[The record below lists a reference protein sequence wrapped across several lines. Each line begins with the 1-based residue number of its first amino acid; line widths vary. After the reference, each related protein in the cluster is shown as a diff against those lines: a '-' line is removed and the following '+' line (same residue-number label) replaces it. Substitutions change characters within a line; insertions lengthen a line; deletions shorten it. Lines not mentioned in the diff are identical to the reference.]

1 MNIKILGGGCAKCIN
16 LERHTKE
23 ALIDLNIEASIEK
36 VTDHKDILTYNVMS
50 TPGLVIDGKV
60 VSSGRVL
67 SKGQIKRLIQKMG
80 NQ

>member
-1 MNIKILGGGCAKCIN
+1 MNIKILGGGCAKCKT
-16 LERHTKE
+16 LERHTND
-23 ALIDLNIEASIEK
+23 ALNDLNIEATVEK
-36 VTDHKDILTYNVMS
+36 VQDHKDIMKYNVMA

-67 SKGQIKRLIQKMG
+67 SKGQIKKLLQKNG

>member
-1 MNIKILGGGCAKCIN
+1 MNIKILGGGCAKCIT

-23 ALIDLNIEASIEK
+23 ALTDLNLEAEVEK

-50 TPGLVIDGKV
+50 TPGLVIDGQV

-67 SKGQIKRLIQKMG
+67 SKGQIKKLLQKTG

>member
-1 MNIKILGGGCAKCIN
+1 MNIKILGGGCAKCIT
-16 LERHTKE
+16 LERHTKD
-23 ALIDLNIEASIEK
+23 ALADLNLEADVDK

-50 TPGLVIDGKV
+50 TPGLVIDGEV

-67 SKGQIKRLIQKMG
+67 SKGQIKKLLKKIG